1 MKKSHIKKQ
10 VLIGFL
16 IGVLATTIGFYF
28 YTQVFNNFSMKFVKR
43 LIFEDKLLGLILI
56 YSVSPNLL
64 TFFVFTKRKEDYKAK
79 GVLMATI
86 IVALIILISKFVL

>member
-16 IGVLATTIGFYF
+16 VGILATIIGFYF

-43 LIFEDKLLGLILI
+43 LIFEDKQLNLILI
-56 YSVSPNLL
+56 YSVIPNLL
-64 TFFVFTKRKEDYKAK
+64 AFFVFTKRKEDYKAK

-86 IVALIILISKFVL
+86 LVALVILISKFVL